1 MYIKLYLA
9 ALIIFLAFIFYFLW
23 NKSEIIDEMFYSG
36 KIIYF
41 VKFFAAFLLIILGSF
56 FSKYS
61 NENKE
66 PKVYTEKELRRIIE
80 SRNKSLKPK

>member
-23 NKSEIIDEMFYSG
+23 NKSEIIDGMFYSG

-41 VKFFAAFLLIILGSF
+41 VKFFAAFLLIILASF

-61 NENKE
+61 NKE
-66 PKVYTEKELRRIIE
+66 PKVYSEKELRRIIE
-80 SRNKSLKPK
+80 NHNKSLKAK

>member
-9 ALIIFLAFIFYFLW
+9 ALIIFLIFIFYFLW

-41 VKFFAAFLLIILGSF
+41 VKFFAAFLLIILASF

-61 NENKE
+61 NKE
-66 PKVYTEKELRRIIE
+66 PKVYSEKELRRIIE
-80 SRNKSLKPK
+80 NHNKSLKAK